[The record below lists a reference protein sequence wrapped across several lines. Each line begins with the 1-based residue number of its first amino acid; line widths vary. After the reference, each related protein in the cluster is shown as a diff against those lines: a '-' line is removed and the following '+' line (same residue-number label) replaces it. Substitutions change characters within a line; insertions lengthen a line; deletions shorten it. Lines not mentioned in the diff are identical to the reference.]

1 MGLISRVSSRTY
13 RRNTTTMSE
22 AEEEKAAE
30 LEVLE
35 SIYEENYNISSSG
48 KTFSVLLKAE
58 EDDDEHADRQKEKF
72 GVESLGNFALR
83 IKFNHPENYP
93 DEALNY
99 NLEHVDEDGDEIQL
113 DEGESRPEWIAEL
126 GPLIDEQIEENLG
139 MQQAFIVTSFIQDF
153 LTDTC
158 NELNGKR
165 QERIYEL
172 QEEADNAHIKKLV
185 GTPVTLETFT
195 QWQIKFQLE
204 MKQIYEAKVTEQ
216 EKAQAG
222 RMTGKSLFANKLV
235 NEDEPEFDEEFL
247 DEPGEKITV
256 DEALFGEDDL
266 EDLDDLDLSDE
277 DDSEEE
283 SDEDMR

>member
-93 DEALNY
+93 DEALKY

-113 DEGESRPEWIAEL
+113 DEGESRPE
-126 GPLIDEQIEENLG
+126 PIEENLG

-153 LTDTC
+153 
-158 NELNGKR
+158 
-165 QERIYEL
+165 
-172 QEEADNAHIKKLV
+172 
-185 GTPVTLETFT
+185 
-195 QWQIKFQLE
+195 
-204 MKQIYEAKVTEQ
+204 
-216 EKAQAG
+216 
-222 RMTGKSLFANKLV
+222 
-235 NEDEPEFDEEFL
+235 
-247 DEPGEKITV
+247 
-256 DEALFGEDDL
+256 
-266 EDLDDLDLSDE
+266 
-277 DDSEEE
+277 
-283 SDEDMR
+283 